1 MTTQCLFESGVLEI
15 CDLLRGLTGGSVE
28 VFLCYFPELFL
39 DIFVSL
45 QVCEI
50 TIVVGG
56 ALGFS
61 LSHILMI
68 IILTMSES
76 TLLSECKEIK
86 GEGVG
91 LLRLEVLWV
100 LPAEG

>member
-1 MTTQCLFESGVLEI
+1 MTTQCLLESGVLEI
-15 CDLLRGLTGGSVE
+15 GDLLRGRAGGGVE
-28 VFLCYFPELFL
+28 FFLCDSPELFS
-39 DIFVSL
+39 DIFVNL
-45 QVCEI
+45 QTFKI

-61 LSHILMI
+61 ISHILMI

-86 GEGVG
+86 GEGIG
-91 LLRLEVLWV
+91 
-100 LPAEG
+100 